1 MKSHKFDAISF
12 VSGVV
17 AVVIGLA
24 FLIPQTPVDLIDAI
38 TSLGAWFWPAL
49 LVASAASRFLVRHRH
64 GRRRHDQPAANEPQE
79 VPALHLESVGRR
91 LPQLVAIRLDVG
103 PPSHRAPP
111 SLGDL
116 MRRAASVTAWTM
128 RG

>member
-49 LVASAASRFLVRHRH
+49 LVVIGIAILVPVFASREAEAEE
-64 GRRRHDQPAANEPQE
+64 DQD
-79 VPALHLESVGRR
+79 S
-91 LPQLVAIRLDVG
+91 
-103 PPSHRAPP
+103 
-111 SLGDL
+111 
-116 MRRAASVTAWTM
+116 
-128 RG
+128 